1 MPTMGHGTGMN
12 RQPNAPKRDW
22 VRVKPGERTAAVP
35 EKPDYDDQKL
45 LTLLQSAKR
54 EVQGLRLI
62 HLHMSLLKDK
72 SHLDIMSIKR
82 AMQETADQSAYLQVF
97 NLSNDDVIVLYKGIK
112 FSIISDVCS
121 KIEKLLLSRTVM
133 AKRNPYGE
141 DSLYSIMELSLNFVN
156 VIRFIEG
163 LTKDGGAEGA
173 KQETKPPITLEEL
186 GKIERAVQMFDLSP
200 FMLNQPVVNIQAAE
214 NEFEYFELYIAVK
227 ALEERLSPQYDI
239 TANKWLFSYF
249 TANLDN
255 SVLKA
260 LNYGVDFLRGR
271 RLGLN
276 LNLST
281 ILSANFVKFDERLT
295 TDLRG
300 NVVLEI
306 NKADLVENIG
316 MYKEVVDF
324 AAAKGYKI
332 CIDGLNDF
340 WVTHMDLEYMACD
353 YAKIFWTDEMDMM
366 SEGEY
371 EALCDKVRA
380 QSNCRFI
387 LARCGTVSG
396 LMFAEKVGIGLVQG
410 RIVDNILRK
419 GVAIRDAIKTAKVMS
434 DD

>member
-1 MPTMGHGTGMN
+1 MN
-12 RQPNAPKRDW
+12 RPNAPKRDW
-22 VRVKPGERTAAVP
+22 VRVKPGERTASVP

-54 EVQGLRLI
+54 ELQGLRLI
-62 HLHMSLLKDK
+62 HLHLSLLKDK
-72 SHLDIMSIKR
+72 SSVDILSIKR
-82 AMQETADQSAYLQVF
+82 AMQETADNSSYLQVF
-97 NLSNDDVIVLYKGIK
+97 TLSNDDVIILYKGIK
-112 FSIISDVCS
+112 FSAISEVCQNL
-121 KIEKLLLSRTVM
+121 ERLLLARTSM
-133 AKRNPYGE
+133 TKPNPYRE

-156 VIRFIEG
+156 VMRFVEG
-163 LTKDGGAEGA
+163 LQAEAGDKA
-173 KQETKPPITLEEL
+173 EQQTKPPITLEEL

-200 FMLNQPVVNIQAAE
+200 FMLNQPVVNIRNSEE

-227 ALEERLSPQYDI
+227 SLEERLSPEYDI

-249 TANLDN
+249 TANLDL
-255 SVLKA
+255 SILKT

-281 ILSANFVKFDERLT
+281 ILSASFIKFDERLT

-306 NKADLVENIG
+306 NKTDLIENVN

-324 AAAKGYKI
+324 ASTRGYQI

-340 WVTHMDLEYMACD
+340 WITHMDLEYMACD
-353 YAKIFWTDEMDMM
+353 YAKIFWSEEMAHM

-371 EALCDKVRA
+371 EAFVEKMKA
-380 QSNCRFI
+380 QSNCRYI
-387 LARCGTVSG
+387 LARCGTVEG
-396 LMFAEKVGIGLVQG
+396 LIFAEKAGIDFVQG
-410 RIVDNILRK
+410 RGVDSILRK
-419 GVAIRDAIKTAKVMS
+419 GVLLHDAIKTAKVMS
-434 DD
+434 D

>member
-1 MPTMGHGTGMN
+1 MN

-22 VRVKPGERTAAVP
+22 VRVKPGERSSSAGAN
-35 EKPDYDDQKL
+35 EKPEYDDQKL

-72 SHLDIMSIKR
+72 SQLDLMSIKR
-82 AMQETADQSAYLQVF
+82 AMQETADQSAYLQLF
-97 NLSNDDVIVLYKGIK
+97 SLSNDDVIVLYKGIK
-112 FSIISDVCS
+112 FSLISDVCS
-121 KIEKLLLSRTVM
+121 KIEKLMLARTAMV
-133 AKRNPYGE
+133 KRNPYGE

-163 LTKDGGAEGA
+163 LARENGPDTA
-173 KQETKPPITLEEL
+173 KVETKPPITLEEL

-200 FMLNQPVVNIQAAE
+200 FMLNQPVVDITNGEQ
-214 NEFEYFELYIAVK
+214 NQFEYFELYIAIK
-227 ALEERLSPQYDI
+227 ALEERLSPNFDI

-271 RLGLN
+271 RIGLN

-281 ILSANFVKFDERLT
+281 IMSASFVKFDERLT
-295 TDLRG
+295 ADLRG

-306 NKADLVENIG
+306 NKADLVENIDT
-316 MYKEVVDF
+316 YKEVVDF
-324 AAAKGYKI
+324 ASSKGYQI

-366 SEGEY
+366 SDHEFEVFS
-371 EALCDKVRA
+371 DKIKA

-387 LARCGTVSG
+387 LARCGSVSG
-396 LMFAEKVGIGLVQG
+396 LMFAEKCGIQFVQG

-419 GVAIRDAIKTAKVMS
+419 GVLLRDAIKSAKMMNE
-434 DD
+434 

>member
-1 MPTMGHGTGMN
+1 MN

-22 VRVKPGERTAAVP
+22 VRVKPGERSAATSMGERP
-35 EKPDYDDQKL
+35 EHDDQKL

-72 SHLDIMSIKR
+72 SQLDNISIKR
-82 AMQETADQSAYLQVF
+82 AMQETADQSAYLQIF
-97 NLSNDDVIVLYKGIK
+97 TLSNDDVIILYKGIK
-112 FSIISDVCS
+112 FSLISEVCS
-121 KIEKLLLSRTVM
+121 KIEKLMLARTAMV
-133 AKRNPYGE
+133 KRNPYGE

-163 LTKDGGAEGA
+163 LARESSADAVKA
-173 KQETKPPITLEEL
+173 ETKPPITLEEL

-200 FMLNQPVVNIQAAE
+200 FMLNQPVVNIQTSDA
-214 NEFEYFELYIAVK
+214 NHFEYFELYIAIK
-227 ALEERLSPQYDI
+227 ALEERLSPSYDI

-260 LNYGVDFLRGR
+260 LNYGMDFLRGR
-271 RLGLN
+271 RIGLN

-281 ILSANFVKFDERLT
+281 IMSAAFVKFDEKLT
-295 TDLRG
+295 ADLRG

-306 NKADLVENIG
+306 NKADLVENIDT
-316 MYKEVVDF
+316 YKEVVDF
-324 AAAKGYKI
+324 ASSKGYKI

-353 YAKIFWTDEMDMM
+353 YAKIFWTDGMDQM
-366 SEGEY
+366 SEYEY
-371 EALCDKVRA
+371 KAFADKIQS

-387 LARCGTVSG
+387 LARCGSVSG
-396 LMFAEKVGIGLVQG
+396 LMFAEKAGIDLVQG

-419 GVAIRDAIKTAKVMS
+419 GVLVRDAIKSAKMMNE
-434 DD
+434 